1 MATLTLNEVLKG
13 LANERV
19 NATYVAQLFNP
30 FRHQL
35 IADYYNGISGEDLA
49 KELSAFDSDTHN
61 GTCKVVIAASTKVN
75 DNGQL
80 LDEDGNVLE
89 NAVSFATVTST
100 NKEGETVKVRPV
112 FRCSYVGDTVQRNIS
127 IVASWLEYR
136 QTVANSFAYMKQL
149 DREKTAKRVQE
160 LTAMMTAAMLAG
172 NFEAAQE
179 LREQILALQK

>member
-1 MATLTLNEVLKG
+1 MATLTLNEILKG

-19 NATYVAQLFNP
+19 NAAYVAQLFNP

-35 IADYYNGISGEDLA
+35 ISDYYKGIDGETLQQEIA
-49 KELSAFDSDTHN
+49 AFDADTNN

-80 LDEDGNVLE
+80 LDENGE
-89 NAVSFATVTST
+89 IMQSAISFATVRST
-100 NKEGETVKVRPV
+100 NKDGETVKVRPV

-136 QTVANSFAYMKQL
+136 STVENSFAYMKQL
-149 DREKTAKRVQE
+149 EAEKIAKRVQE
-160 LTAMMTAAMLAG
+160 LRALMQQA
-172 NFEAAQE
+172 FEDENEELAAQYRAE
-179 LREQILALQK
+179 LKELKK

>member
-19 NATYVAQLFNP
+19 NAAYVAQLFNP

-35 IADYYNGISGEDLA
+35 IADYYNDCTAEDLQ
-49 KELSAFDSDTHN
+49 KELAAFDNDTKN
-61 GTCKVVIAASTKVN
+61 GTCKVVIASSTKVN

-100 NKEGETVKVRPV
+100 NKDGETVKVRPV

-136 QTVANSFAYMKQL
+136 QTVADSFAYMKQIE
-149 DREKTAKRVQE
+149 REKTAKRVQE
-160 LTAMMTAAMLAG
+160 LTVLMTTAMLAG
-172 NFEAAQE
+172 NFDKAQE